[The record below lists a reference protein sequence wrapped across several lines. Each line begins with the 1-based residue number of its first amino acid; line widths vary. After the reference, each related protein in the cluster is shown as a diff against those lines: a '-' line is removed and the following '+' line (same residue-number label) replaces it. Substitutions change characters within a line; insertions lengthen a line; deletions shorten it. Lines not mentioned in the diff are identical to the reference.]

1 MSNTPYNTPPSFV
14 VLEGIDGAGTT
25 TQSKEL
31 QKRLKKRD
39 IPYIETAEPSSG
51 PIGRLIRQRL
61 GQVETP
67 PHPATMALLFAADRL
82 DHWTEEI
89 QPALDSGKWVI
100 SDRYVWSSLSYQ
112 SQTQPFEWVKTL
124 NQYAPRPDLTILVDV
139 DPSLTQERMG
149 RAGRKKEIYDELEMQ
164 NQVRRLYMELLN
176 KEGTDRAVLVDGNG
190 PIDEVAELIWKHVSA
205 HL

>member
-1 MSNTPYNTPPSFV
+1 M
-14 VLEGIDGAGTT
+14 
-25 TQSKEL
+25 
-31 QKRLKKRD
+31 
-39 IPYIETAEPSSG
+39 
-51 PIGRLIRQRL
+51 
-61 GQVETP
+61 
-67 PHPATMALLFAADRL
+67 
-82 DHWTEEI
+82 
-89 QPALDSGKWVI
+89 
-100 SDRYVWSSLSYQ
+100 
-112 SQTQPFEWVKTL
+112 
-124 NQYAPRPDLTILVDV
+124 DV